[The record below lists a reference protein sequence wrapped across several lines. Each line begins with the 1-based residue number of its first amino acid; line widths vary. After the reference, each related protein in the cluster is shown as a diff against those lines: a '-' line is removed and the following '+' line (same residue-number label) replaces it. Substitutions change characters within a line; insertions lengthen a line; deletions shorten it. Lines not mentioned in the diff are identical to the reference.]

1 MSQVLHIVLGKTIL
15 CPFAE
20 IQTKT
25 SSTMNFIQIGPPI
38 SMPNFSMTFVFKQT
52 KTNKIFLLHN
62 ITEDNLSS
70 MMVLSDISTRWNGI
84 KWVVAFYCGAATLH
98 GGRITATVA
107 LRRQFYSDSRD
118 NTLRPRCTL
127 KKNTTWWDVKTVTL
141 ALFSARNKR

>member
-20 IQTKT
+20 IKTKT

-38 SMPNFSMTFVFKQT
+38 SMTFVFKQT

-70 MMVLSDISTRWNGI
+70 TMVLSDISARWNGT

-118 NTLRPRCTL
+118 NTLRPRCKL